1 LVVGIFDLNEF
12 FERAGEFED
21 ALVGLHKSLFLHNE
35 ASLGEDVGHLGLA
48 GVTAPVLTQNLVLV
62 VDEVVLLATD
72 NTKIRRG
79 FLAEAVGDLEFG
91 EFAVVSWISHVF
103 KDDALLH
110 LTDEFLLDHTH
121 EVGESVVD
129 SVRIKLVIFTH
140 ALGEEVLTTVTCED
154 GHGIGGDGVDKA
166 SEPELSLDVKLVHFA
181 EADTFLEGIRVFC
194 VEEKREASH
203 LLLNGLRSLRGNLEF
218 LFSPVVA
225 SHLHGTPGVLLVD
238 VHGG

>member
-1 LVVGIFDLNEF
+1 LL
-12 FERAGEFED
+12 
-21 ALVGLHKSLFLHNE
+21 LHDE
-35 ASLGEDVGHLGLA
+35 ASLGKDVSHLGLA
-48 GVTAPVLTQNLVLV
+48 GITAPVLTQNLVLV

-72 NTKIRRG
+72 NTKVRRG
-79 FLAEAVGDLEFG
+79 FLAEAVRDLKFG
-91 EFAVVSWISHVF
+91 EFTMVSWISHVF

-121 EVGESVVD
+121 KVSESVVD
-129 SVRIKLVIFTH
+129 SIGIKLVIFTH
-140 ALGEEVLTTVTCED
+140 ALGEEVLTAVACQD

-166 SEPELSLDVKLVHFA
+166 GEPELSLDVKLVHFA

-194 VEEKREASH
+194 VEEKRESSH
-203 LLLNGLRSLRGNLEF
+203 LLLDGLRSHGGNLEF
-218 LFSPVVA
+218 LFIPVVA